1 MNVFPTKALLQK
13 YQLTEY
19 IDLIAACQAGDMT
32 KFEECLNQHMDYF
45 IYGGVYLVVEKLRN
59 LTLRNLIKKVALVVQ
74 KDKSLQVNEAKPYLI
89 NLTIIHNIL
98 RTWDPEM
105 DLDELE
111 CLLANLIALGDLK
124 GMIIHEKR
132 LLVLPSDIEK
142 AFPLKK

>member
-19 IDLIAACQAGDMT
+19 IDLVEACQAGDMT
-32 KFEECLNQHMDYF
+32 KFEECLNKHMDYF

-74 KDKSLQVNEAKPYLI
+74 KDKSLQVSETQTHLI
-89 NLTIIHNIL
+89 KLEIIHNIL

-105 DLDELE
+105 D
-111 CLLANLIALGDLK
+111 
-124 GMIIHEKR
+124 
-132 LLVLPSDIEK
+132 
-142 AFPLKK
+142 